1 MTNNNDNEE
10 EVIKAMIQGSVD
22 EGFAVASNYSKDTFE
37 TFITKYWKPGFS
49 IIRPSGNPMSRE
61 VWEGMISS
69 DDVEMVSSE
78 LLKVNNV
85 QILACGSAAFA
96 VYTTHDQFKYKGTP
110 NDDIAT
116 FTVVLEKNPSTGS
129 WLYVHAHRGTG
140 QKPS

>member
-1 MTNNNDNEE
+1 MTNNNEE
-10 EVIKAMIQGSVD
+10 EVIKAMIQQSVD
-22 EGFAVASNYSKDTFE
+22 EGFAVASNYSKDAFQK
-37 TFITKYWKPGFS
+37 FNTKYWKPGFS

-96 VYTTHDQFKYKGTP
+96 VYTHMTNSNTRVHPMIILQHSLLYLKRIPQRDLGFM
-110 NDDIAT
+110 
-116 FTVVLEKNPSTGS
+116 FMHTVEPDRS
-129 WLYVHAHRGTG
+129 R
-140 QKPS
+140 Q